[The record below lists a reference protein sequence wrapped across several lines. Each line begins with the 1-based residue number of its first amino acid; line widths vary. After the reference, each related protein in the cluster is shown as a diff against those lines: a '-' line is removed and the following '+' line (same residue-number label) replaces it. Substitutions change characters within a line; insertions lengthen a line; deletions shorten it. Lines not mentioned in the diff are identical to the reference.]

1 MKNCEDLG
9 SGIGPQGLSLG
20 SVTYR
25 LCDLGQVDFTAVGLN
40 FKICED
46 QL

>member
-25 LCDLGQVDFTAVGLN
+25 LCDLGQVDFTCCGAQFQNL
-40 FKICED
+40 
-46 QL
+46 